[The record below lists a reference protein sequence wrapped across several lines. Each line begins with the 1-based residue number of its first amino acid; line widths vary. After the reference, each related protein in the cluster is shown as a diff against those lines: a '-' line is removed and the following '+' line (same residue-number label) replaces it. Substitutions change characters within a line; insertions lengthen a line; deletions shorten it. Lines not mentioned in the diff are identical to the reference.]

1 MKNIRR
7 YAWIMAIV
15 LVLCLAGCSAQS
27 ADSYRNESSY
37 SGSAEKGESYG
48 GLYDTSMEAPAETK
62 PGSEPKDESAAVQQ
76 QKLVRTMRM
85 TAQTQDMDPL
95 LSTLEGKISALGG
108 YVQNKSIYNG
118 TVTATRRT
126 RTAELTIRVPAD
138 KLDEFVAHVSGQSN
152 VVSINEDVE
161 DITLS
166 YVATESR
173 ITALETEQQRLLE
186 LLEKAENMSDLLQ
199 IEARLTDVRTQ
210 LEEVTSLLRVF
221 DNKVNYGTLYLSVT
235 EVKEYT
241 EVVEE
246 LTVWQRI
253 GNGLAD
259 NWDRL
264 CTMITE
270 LFVLF
275 VVSLP
280 FLIPVGVAGLAVFLL
295 IKLYDKKHPKQ
306 PKEAPKEPPKEP
318 PKEEKE

>member
-1 MKNIRR
+1 MKSLRP
-7 YAWIMAIV
+7 YAWIMTIV
-15 LVLCLAGCSAQS
+15 LAFCLVGCSAES
-27 ADSYRNESSY
+27 ADTYREEVNW
-37 SGSAEKGESYG
+37 SGAEKGESYG
-48 GLYDTSMEAPAETK
+48 GIYDSAGQAPAETS
-62 PGSEPKDESAAVQQ
+62 PAGEPKDGPTTVQQ

-118 TVTATRRT
+118 TVTATKRT

-173 ITALETEQQRLLE
+173 IVALETEQQRLLE

-199 IEARLTDVRTQ
+199 IEARLTEVRTQ
-210 LEEVTSLLRVF
+210 LEEVTSILRVF
-221 DNKVNYGTLYLSVT
+221 DNKVNYGTLYLSIT

-253 GNGLAD
+253 GNGLAE
-259 NWDRL
+259 NWESL
-264 CTMITE
+264 CVLLTNLFIT
-270 LFVLF
+270 L

-280 FLIPVGVAGLAVFLL
+280 FLIPVGVIGLAVLL
-295 IKLYDKKHPKQ
+295 FIKLYDKKHPKKPQ
-306 PKEAPKEPPKEP
+306 EPPKET
-318 PKEEKE
+318 KEEK